1 MNEPLY
7 TMDVL
12 RLAASSARFERI
24 EGADAT
30 VERRSPVCGSRV
42 TIDVTTANGNR
53 IGSIGGEIRACA
65 FGQASAALLYDY
77 AVGRTSE
84 ELERVL
90 NRLRLFLSGEIEL
103 VEELPLIASFARARQ
118 HPGRHPA
125 ILLPFEAAVMAA
137 RQAGA

>member
-7 TMDVL
+7 TMDIL

-24 EGADAT
+24 DGPDAS

-42 TIDVTTANGNR
+42 IIDVAMDGGNR
-53 IGSIGGEIRACA
+53 IRSIGGEIRACA
-65 FGQASAALLYDY
+65 FGQASAAMLHDH

-84 ELERVL
+84 ELEGVL
-90 NRLRLFLSGEIEL
+90 NELRLFLAGE
-103 VEELPLIASFARARQ
+103 VETVADLPMIDSFVRARA

-125 ILLPFEAAVMAA
+125 ILLPFEAAAMAA
-137 RQAGA
+137 RQAGG